1 MDAEPLKVGC
11 DDLKLLVADDHRV
24 VGQGV
29 VRLLREQFAYVRL
42 VTSGADMVDAVR
54 AERFDLVVADVEMQ
68 DMSGIDAMRE
78 LRAEGNATPFIFLT
92 MHEGFAIV
100 AEALRTGA
108 NGYVL
113 KSAAGDEL
121 VHAVR
126 EVVAGRAYLA
136 PDLAAMAIAASER
149 REGHSLTEK
158 QQRILD
164 WVARGLRSKQIAYEL
179 GVSVRTV
186 ESHKY
191 TMMQQLGVHGTLELV
206 RKARQ
211 LGLIT
216 VLNDHKHPPVA

>member
-1 MDAEPLKVGC
+1 MGAEALKNQR
-11 DDLKLLVADDHRV
+11 DNLKLLVADDHRL

-29 VRLLREQFAYVRL
+29 ERLLREQFSYVRL
-42 VTSGADMVDAVR
+42 VTSGTALLQAAR
-54 AERFDLVVADVEMQ
+54 AGTFDLVVADVGMQ
-68 DMSGIDAMRE
+68 DMTGIDAMRE
-78 LRAEGNATPFIFLT
+78 LRAEGDLTPFIFLT
-92 MHEGFAIV
+92 MHDSFTVV

-108 NGYVL
+108 DGYVL
-113 KSAAGDEL
+113 KSAAGEEL

-136 PDLAAMAIAASER
+136 PSLAAMAIATSER

-158 QQRILD
+158 QQRILN

-191 TMMQQLGVHGTLELV
+191 TMMQQFGVHGTLELV
-206 RKARQ
+206 RKAHQ

-216 VLNDHKHPPVA
+216 AFSEHNRPAA